1 MFASRSPAT
10 NYFRHL
16 APNSFMSTEIE
27 SSQAAPPTKEAFVEP
42 VLIPVLDA
50 RWALT
55 VKHVLITAAFC
66 GLFVFLNHLPLRGTD
81 LWGHLVW
88 GQEILATRALPTHDG
103 MQPLTDGMRVV
114 DLSWLSQVIYATA
127 LNRGGPEA
135 LVGLFSVVVFATY
148 LLIAQIAFV
157 TTRSGVL
164 TTLLTAAAL
173 GIGWNRIST
182 IRPENFATLLF
193 VALLWLLTERRA
205 RRDDSIRA
213 DDTVGDWKLW
223 VGIPVIFALWANLH
237 GSFAIG
243 VALLGC
249 CWIGRLL
256 EVAWHERSFAAVF
269 ADREGRR
276 LLLWTELA
284 AAAVLVNP
292 YTIDA
297 WLEAIRFSSNSN
309 LRDVLEW
316 NPLQLLGIGGIEI
329 ALAGVV
335 TMFVLRHSRRSLSPA
350 DVLWLG
356 LFGVAALL
364 QVRMTGWF
372 ALVWTVTLAP
382 HIADC
387 VKQIFA
393 AWSGAA
399 SGHDAHDLLSN
410 TAAAAPAAASHEAGE
425 AEEVVPLPAG
435 RSYRYTLC
443 CVVLVWIAFA
453 FSTFSRPLL
462 GGTERTPEE
471 LFGKQTPQALTEWL
485 NKNPPQGLV
494 FNPQYWGDWLGFAG
508 PKPPQLFAT
517 TNMHLIPPAVWKDYR
532 RIYESLGGWDNAL
545 DRYDVKTLIVDRQ
558 LQPQMVRNLRT
569 LTDWILVYEDPQ
581 AQVFRRKSR
590 VAPAASSS
598 SPTTPAAA
606 PAVAA
611 PAAPEKAAAP
621 VVEKPKS

>member
-1 MFASRSPAT
+1 
-10 NYFRHL
+10 
-16 APNSFMSTEIE
+16 MSTEIE
-27 SSQAAPPTKEAFVEP
+27 SSQTAPPSKEVFVEP

-88 GQEILATRALPTHDG
+88 GQEILAARTLPTHDG

-127 LNRGGPEA
+127 LNCGGPEA
-135 LVGLFSVVVFATY
+135 LVGLFSIVVFATY
-148 LLIAQIAFV
+148 LLIARIAFV

-164 TTLLTAAAL
+164 TTFLTAAAL

-249 CWIGRLL
+249 LWVGRLL
-256 EVAWHERSFAAVF
+256 EVAWHERSVSAVF

-284 AAAVLVNP
+284 AAAVLINP

-297 WLEAIRFSSNSN
+297 WLEAIRFSSNAN
-309 LRDVLEW
+309 LRDIVEW
-316 NPLQLLGIGGIEI
+316 HPLQLLGIGGIEI
-329 ALAGVV
+329 AVAGVA

-350 DVLWLG
+350 DVLALG
-356 LFGVAALL
+356 LFGLAALL

-387 VKQIFA
+387 VNQLFA
-393 AWSGAA
+393 AWSGRN
-399 SGHDAHDLLSN
+399 AHELPST
-410 TAAAAPAAASHEAGE
+410 TAAAAPAAASHENGD
-425 AEEVVPLPAG
+425 AEEVAPLPAG

-485 NKNPPQGLV
+485 VKNPPQGLV

-508 PKPPQLFAT
+508 PKPASLFAT
-517 TNMHLIPPAVWKDYR
+517 TNMHLIPPTVWKDYR
-532 RIYESLGGWDNAL
+532 RIYDSLGGWDNAL
-545 DRYDVKTLIVDRQ
+545 DRYDVKTLIVDRH
-558 LQPQMVRNLRT
+558 LQPQLVRNLRT
-569 LTDWILVYEDPQ
+569 STDWVLAYEDPQ
-581 AQVFRRKSR
+581 AQVYRRKSR
-590 VAPAASSS
+590 VVTAPAAAS
-598 SPTTPAAA
+598 
-606 PAVAA
+606 AV
-611 PAAPEKAAAP
+611 PEKAAAP
-621 VVEKPKS
+621 VAEQPKS

>member
-1 MFASRSPAT
+1 
-10 NYFRHL
+10 
-16 APNSFMSTEIE
+16 MSTEIE
-27 SSQAAPPTKEAFVEP
+27 SPQAASQVAGGSPPAKEAFVEP

-88 GQEILATRALPTHDG
+88 GQEILAARALPTHDG

-114 DLSWLSQVIYATA
+114 DLSWLSQVIYATT

-135 LVGLFSVVVFATY
+135 LVGLFSVVVFLTY
-148 LLIAQIAFV
+148 LLIARIAFV
-157 TTRSGVL
+157 ATRSGVL

-173 GIGWNRIST
+173 AIGWNRIST
-182 IRPENFATLLF
+182 IRPENFATLSF

-249 CWIGRLL
+249 CWVGRLL
-256 EVAWHERSFAAVF
+256 EVAWHERCVKAVF

-297 WLEAIRFSSNSN
+297 WLEAIRFSSNAN

-329 ALAGVV
+329 AIAGVT

-356 LFGVAALL
+356 LFGIAALL

-387 VKQIFA
+387 VKQMLA
-393 AWSGAA
+393 AFGSNR
-399 SGHDAHDLLSN
+399 DQEQLLST
-410 TAAAAPAAASHEAGE
+410 TAAASSAAAPHD
-425 AEEVVPLPAG
+425 AEEHEEVAPLPAG

-462 GGTERTPEE
+462 GGSERSPDE

-558 LQPQMVRNLRT
+558 LQPQLVRNLRT
-569 LTDWILVYEDPQ
+569 STDWLLVYDDPQ
-581 AQVFRRKSR
+581 AQVYRRRSR
-590 VAPAASSS
+590 VAPTS
-598 SPTTPAAA
+598 TTPAT
-606 PAVAA
+606 PATAA
-611 PAAPEKAAAP
+611 PAAP
-621 VVEKPKS
+621 VVAQPKS

>member
-1 MFASRSPAT
+1 
-10 NYFRHL
+10 
-16 APNSFMSTEIE
+16 MSTEIE
-27 SSQAAPPTKEAFVEP
+27 SSAAAPHVEKEAFVEP

-88 GQEILATRALPTHDG
+88 GQEILATRAVPTHDG

-148 LLIAQIAFV
+148 LLIARIAFV
-157 TTRSGVL
+157 STRSGVL

-223 VGIPVIFALWANLH
+223 VGIPMIFALWANLH

-249 CWIGRLL
+249 CWVGRLL
-256 EVAWHERSFAAVF
+256 EVAWHERSVSAVF

-316 NPLQLLGIGGIEI
+316 NPLQLLGIGGIEVAI
-329 ALAGVV
+329 AGVV
-335 TMFVLRHSRRSLSPA
+335 GVFVLRHSRRSLSPA

-356 LFGVAALL
+356 LFGIAALL

-387 VKQIFA
+387 VKQLLA
-393 AWSGAA
+393 AFGF
-399 SGHDAHDLLSN
+399 GGEREQLLST
-410 TAAAAPAAASHEAGE
+410 TAAAGPTTSPAAAASHATDEQ
-425 AEEVVPLPAG
+425 EEVVPLPAG

-508 PKPPQLFAT
+508 PKPPHLFAT
-517 TNMHLIPPAVWKDYR
+517 TNMHLIPPMVWKDYR
-532 RIYESLGGWDNAL
+532 RIYESLSGWDNAL

-558 LQPQMVRNLRT
+558 LQQQMVRNLRT
-569 LTDWILVYEDPQ
+569 SADWLLVYEDPQ

-590 VAPAASSS
+590 TAA
-598 SPTTPAAA
+598 TTPI
-606 PAVAA
+606 AA
-611 PAAPEKAAAP
+611 PAAGPATTAAPEKTATP
-621 VVEKPKS
+621 VAEKPKS